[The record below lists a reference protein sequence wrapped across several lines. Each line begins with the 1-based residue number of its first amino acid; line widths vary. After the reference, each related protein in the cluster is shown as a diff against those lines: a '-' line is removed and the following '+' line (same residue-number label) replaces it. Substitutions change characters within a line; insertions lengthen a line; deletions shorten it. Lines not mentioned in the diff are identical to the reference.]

1 MENTSVAERI
11 RSKYVTFSRS
21 ERSIADFLL
30 GTQHHLSAYTAT
42 ELAREASVSKAT
54 VTRFMNKLGFETF
67 QDFRKVVRKGRHM
80 IVGSPIELLERG
92 LAATEGNLQVL
103 FDETL
108 RTDQTNLSQTYA
120 NLELSQVAEVVEYF
134 AGARRLIF
142 ADFRKQYA
150 LAYYA
155 ATLFR
160 TIRPDVS
167 SLPMPGA
174 SPVDNMIDLGPEDV
188 VVMFPFRRPMREQ
201 NILSNAVAESS
212 ATLIAIGDIWPTPPT
227 QKALIHLRCFTESPG
242 VFDSFVAPMSLINML
257 FSATANVLG
266 DTAKTRLTELEHR
279 HLTFET
285 FMDGYNTVV
294 KHRDIDGLETLK

>member
-1 MENTSVAERI
+1 MKEVSVTERI
-11 RSKYVTFSRS
+11 RAKYVNLSPS
-21 ERSIADFLL
+21 ERSIADILL
-30 GTQHHLSAYTAT
+30 GTQHHLSGYTAT
-42 ELAREASVSKAT
+42 ELARAASVSKAT
-54 VTRFMNKLGFETF
+54 VTRFMSKLGFDTF
-67 QDFRKVVRKGRHM
+67 QDFRKVVRQGPHT

-92 LAATEGNLQVL
+92 LATTKGDLKGL

-108 RTDQTNLSQTYA
+108 RNDQANLTQTYA
-120 NLELSQVAEVVEYF
+120 NLELSEVAEVVKRF
-134 AGARRLIF
+134 AAARRLIF

-160 TIRPDVS
+160 TIRPGVL
-167 SLPMPGA
+167 SLPVPGA
-174 SPVDNMIDLGPEDV
+174 SPVDNMIDLGPDDV

-201 NILSNAVAESS
+201 NLLSTAVLEAG
-212 ATLIAIGDIWPTPPT
+212 ATLIAIGDIWPTPPS

-242 VFDSFVAPMSLINML
+242 VFDSFVAPISLINMV
-257 FSATANVLG
+257 FAATANQLG
-266 DTAKTRLTELEHR
+266 DAAKERLTELEHR

-294 KHRDIDGLETLK
+294 KHRDVDRIEDPK